1 MSIGDL
7 LKQYREKMGLSQREF
22 ANKCGISNVSISQYE
37 KNGIN
42 PKTGKPF
49 KIEFVTYL
57 KLAQAMDMD
66 IDEMFEILGDNA
78 LVGMVPN
85 NVIPISDMTLKQ
97 VPVIGKV
104 AAGEPIY
111 AEETHEAVIPAPGK
125 ADYALEIVGESMLP
139 TYLPGDIIYIRKQPD
154 IDYQGQV
161 AVVLLDDEAT
171 VKHVYKQQDGLLLI
185 SDNPAYAPMNKLY
198 ADYDTMQILGTVCGF
213 TRMYK

>member
-1 MSIGDL
+1 MSIGEL
-7 LKQYREKMGLSQREF
+7 IKQYREKMGLSQREF
-22 ANKCGISNVSISQYE
+22 ANKCGISNVTISQYE

-57 KLAQAMDMD
+57 KLAQAMEMD
-66 IDEMFEILGDNA
+66 IDDMFEILGDNA
-78 LVGMVPN
+78 LVGMIPN
-85 NVIPISDMTLKQ
+85 NVIPISDVTLKQ

-125 ADYALEIVGESMLP
+125 ADYALEIEGKSMVP